1 MAEPMSN
8 PGFFDVDCRQMTD
21 GNQWGYMPR
30 MFPVKDKLDRLFAFI
45 EENRYTLAAMS
56 CVRANMPQRGSRE
69 DMLFIPLDPEDS
81 AWQDVYEQYRM
92 YYLEKKPRCATDPI
106 DRANGPHQVFLHNK
120 NAVDLLSRLD
130 VSEWIVFGNA
140 LDACGNLVVEK
151 LLELEYKVVF
161 LSDVM
166 VPGVA
171 AQAEDPEAIKA
182 RTYASWREKGA
193 IQLTLDQLLQQCGR
207 KEVGA

>member
-21 GNQWGYMPR
+21 GNQWDYVPR

-45 EENRYTLAAMS
+45 EENRYKLASMC
-56 CVRANMPQRGSRE
+56 CVWANMPQPGSRE

-81 AWQDVYEQYRM
+81 GWQDVYEQYRM

-106 DRANGPHQVFLHNK
+106 DHANGPHQIFLHNR
-120 NAVDLLSRLD
+120 NAIQLLNSLD
-130 VSEWIVFGNA
+130 VSEWVVFGNA
-140 LDACGNLVVEK
+140 LDICGDLTVEK
-151 LLELEYKVVF
+151 LLKLGHRVVF

-166 VPGVA
+166 VLGA
-171 AQAEDPEAIKA
+171 GERSETPEAIRD
-182 RTYASWREKGA
+182 RTYACWREKGA